1 VNRAGADDDQ
11 QAIVFAMHNTLDVF
25 ARLGNQFFHRRAGNG
40 EKANQMF
47 WRREHGD
54 VLDTLVVGLTCL
66 LNVAWIT
73 AVRFHGLVLK
83 FEKMFLEIGKKKP
96 PGSRRLVWE
105 FRSFRV
111 RSDLSTAGKA

>member
-1 VNRAGADDDQ
+1 
-11 QAIVFAMHNTLDVF
+11 MHDAVDGLTGF
-25 ARLGNQFFHRRAGNG
+25 GNQLLDGRALNR

-47 WRREHGD
+47 GRREHGD

-105 FRSFRV
+105 FRSFGV